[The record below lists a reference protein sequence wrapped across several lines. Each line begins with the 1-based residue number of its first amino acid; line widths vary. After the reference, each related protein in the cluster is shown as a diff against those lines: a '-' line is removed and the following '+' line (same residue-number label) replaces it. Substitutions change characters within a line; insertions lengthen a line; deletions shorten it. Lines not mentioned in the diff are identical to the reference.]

1 MANSIDLYSFY
12 FILQLELFSSWD
24 FLVEAKAEANGGFGQ
39 YPKWEQVEVCIT
51 F

>member
-1 MANSIDLYSFY
+1 LIYIFLN

-24 FLVEAKAEANGGFGQ
+24 FLVEAKAKANAEANGGVEQ
-39 YPKWEQVEVCIT
+39 YPKWEQVEVRIT